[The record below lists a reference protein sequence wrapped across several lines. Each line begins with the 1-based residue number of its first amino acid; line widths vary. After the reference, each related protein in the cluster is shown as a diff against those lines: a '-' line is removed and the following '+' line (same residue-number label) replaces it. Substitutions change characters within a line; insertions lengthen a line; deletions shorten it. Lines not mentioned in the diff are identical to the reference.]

1 MRYYSFD
8 IFDTVVTRVVHKPVD
23 VFLLIQKSLQNE
35 NNNLPESIKRS
46 FFSARVWAEFKARRL
61 ARKDDVSMSDIYAI
75 FRNDY
80 CLSQHQAQYIANK
93 ELETERKCLVPL
105 ERTVS
110 RIRDFHKSGQRVI
123 YISDMYLPSE
133 FIKEILTNHGVF
145 GRKDSLYVSG
155 EIGLTKGSG
164 KLFKHVLK
172 KEGIPASSLFHYG
185 DNFHSDFVIPS
196 RMGIHPLLTHLK
208 RTESLQSG
216 RWTKISNLF
225 NYLYMV
231 CKARARLRSSG
242 AL

>member
-1 MRYYSFD
+1 M
-8 IFDTVVTRVVHKPVD
+8 
-23 VFLLIQKSLQNE
+23 
-35 NNNLPESIKRS
+35 
-46 FFSARVWAEFKARRL
+46 
-61 ARKDDVSMSDIYAI
+61 
-75 FRNDY
+75 
-80 CLSQHQAQYIANK
+80 
-93 ELETERKCLVPL
+93 
-105 ERTVS
+105 
-110 RIRDFHKSGQRVI
+110 I

-145 GRKDSLYVSG
+145 GRKDSLYASG
-155 EIGLTKGSG
+155 EIGLTKESG

-185 DNFHSDFVIPS
+185 DNFHSDFVVPS
-196 RMGIHPLLTHLK
+196 RMGIHPLLTHLE

-231 CKARARLRSSG
+231 RKARARLRSSG